1 MREERENSKTEVYVD
16 LLAFKREHLSPA
28 VKLYNRLN
36 RAEFIHYRDEQA
48 LRLKIHLA
56 LSAFNELI
64 DMYSGPPDGEHELP
78 HDPDSE
84 VTALVDV
91 DRMYNIQV

>member
-56 LSAFNELI
+56 VSAFNELV
-64 DMYSGPPDGEHELP
+64 DMYSTPPEGER
-78 HDPDSE
+78 DPDAE
-84 VTALVDV
+84 ITTLVDV
-91 DRMYNIQV
+91 DRLYNIQV